1 MVFDILKVNK
11 SIYRGFRTVRVHLVH
26 QKIDINTIMSK
37 ICYPSKTK
45 KKRLY
50 IGQFELLL
58 YIILTSDNILDR
70 EPRTV
75 IHVKRAKRFDP
86 MG

>member
-1 MVFDILKVNK
+1 M
-11 SIYRGFRTVRVHLVH
+11 H
-26 QKIDINTIMSK
+26 QKIDINTIMSNNG
-37 ICYPSKTK
+37 YPSKTK

-58 YIILTSDNILDR
+58 YITLTSDNILDR
-70 EPRTV
+70 EPMTV